1 MKTIQNTTGSKE
13 VRFSN
18 QDGIIMCFYGQN
30 YKGEFQVLESKD
42 YLSEKRAIN
51 WARKKL
57 S

>member
-1 MKTIQNTTGSKE
+1 MTTIQNTTGSKE

-30 YKGEFQVLESKD
+30 YNGEFQVLDTKD
-42 YLSEKRAIN
+42 YSSEKRAIS
-51 WARKKL
+51 WAKKQL